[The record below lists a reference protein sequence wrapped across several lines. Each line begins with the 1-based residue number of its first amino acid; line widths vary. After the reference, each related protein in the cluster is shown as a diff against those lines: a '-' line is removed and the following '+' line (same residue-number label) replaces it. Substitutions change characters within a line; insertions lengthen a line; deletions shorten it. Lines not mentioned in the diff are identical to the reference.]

1 MPTYFLL
8 YPQVK
13 FTTRFLFSLFLYP
26 DYTLTISMRRHRRAD
41 SSIKVSIA
49 GYCRVVYKDVV

>member
-13 FTTRFLFSLFLYP
+13 FTTLFLYP
-26 DYTLTISMRRHRRAD
+26 DYTLIISMRRHRRAD